1 MMSTGPFLVGFT
13 EPTYNRHSPGRLS
26 AHPSPPGGNPSE
38 TMAKIWTEENELY
51 IREHFRHK
59 TYAELAEHFS
69 VTQKAMESKIRRM
82 GLKKQDYKETD
93 PMPATLPPML
103 EPVDETPVETGP
115 TPIKSASLLPRK
127 EAAPVETPEERVTR
141 LEAELGAA
149 EVESSRREADREDTG
164 TAKALKKFELGVKR
178 WHDGALGK
186 ALEYFQTVVDDAVG
200 DSTMIGRARQYVT
213 AIERRARS
221 AEFSP
226 ESADDFY
233 LHGVMLL
240 NDGEPFQAL
249 DAFEQALQRAPG
261 DDRVLYCQAAALSQ
275 AGDIEAAID
284 KLREAIDTNDS
295 NRIYAVNDPD
305 FVPLRVHEDFRDLVT
320 ANDAE

>member
-1 MMSTGPFLVGFT
+1 
-13 EPTYNRHSPGRLS
+13 
-26 AHPSPPGGNPSE
+26 
-38 TMAKIWTEENELY
+38 MAKIWTEENELY

-59 TYAELAEHFS
+59 TYAELADHFG

-93 PMPATLPPML
+93 PMPAMLPPMT
-103 EPVDETPVETGP
+103 EAIEEAPVETGP

-127 EAAPVETPEERVTR
+127 KAAPVETPESREAR
-141 LEAELGAA
+141 LEAELEAA
-149 EVESSRREADREDTG
+149 VVERQHREAAREETDV
-164 TAKALKKFELGVKR
+164 AKALKKFELGVKR

-186 ALEYFQTVVDDAVG
+186 ALEYFQAVADSNVG
-200 DSTMIGRARQYVT
+200 DATLMGRARQYVA
-213 AIERRARS
+213 AIERRGRS
-221 AEFSP
+221 AGFNP

-233 LHGVMLL
+233 LHGVVLL
-240 NDGEPFQAL
+240 NDGNP
-249 DAFEQALQRAPG
+249 EQALQSLARALDMAPG
-261 DDRVLYCQAAALSQ
+261 DDRILYCQAAAWTQS
-275 AGDIEAAID
+275 GDVENAISA
-284 KLREAIDTNDS
+284 LRDAIDTNDA